1 MSARSFVGRSSADLQ
16 EATVEEEG
24 DRRADGCYGPPT
36 GRGSDEEEED
46 QGSD

>member
-16 EATVEEEG
+16 EATVEEDE

-36 GRGSDEEEED
+36 DRGPTKEED
-46 QGSD
+46 QGSE